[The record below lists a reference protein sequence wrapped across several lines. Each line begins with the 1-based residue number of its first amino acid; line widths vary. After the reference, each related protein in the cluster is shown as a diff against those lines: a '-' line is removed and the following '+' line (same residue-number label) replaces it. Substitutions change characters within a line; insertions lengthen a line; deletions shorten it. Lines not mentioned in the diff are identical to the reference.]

1 MKDNLTIAV
10 IGLGYVGLPLAQA
23 FSKKYKVI
31 GFDKNEEKIKLYKKG
46 IDITNEIGNSKIRK
60 SKIIFSSNTENLINA
75 NIFIVAVPTPIDSNN
90 MPYISDTIEATKM
103 IGQILKKG
111 DIVIYES
118 TFYPGMTEEICVPIL
133 EKYSNMKQKENFFIG
148 YSPER
153 INPGDRRHK
162 LKNITK
168 LVSGIDKK
176 SAEYTYDIY
185 KKILKTKP
193 YMVSSIKVAE
203 SAKVLENTQRDVNIA
218 LMNDISRFLKAMNI
232 DTNEVLKAC
241 STKWNFINFKPGLVG
256 GHCIGID
263 PYYLL
268 YKSNKL
274 GINLKVVE
282 QCRESN
288 EEMKQYIYTNFLNK
302 INTASKA
309 INKSVIIYGITF
321 KENVS
326 DYRNSKIIEVA
337 QKLEKNNLKIYVDD
351 IHINLERLN
360 KEYKTNFL
368 LAKNCKEKVQGIIIA
383 SPHDEYKNIEEDEL
397 IEKLENIDCP
407 IFDLNNVI
415 KKNINSKVWRI

>member
-1 MKDNLTIAV
+1 
-10 IGLGYVGLPLAQA
+10 
-23 FSKKYKVI
+23 
-31 GFDKNEEKIKLYKKG
+31 
-46 IDITNEIGNSKIRK
+46 
-60 SKIIFSSNTENLINA
+60 
-75 NIFIVAVPTPIDSNN
+75 
-90 MPYISDTIEATKM
+90 
-103 IGQILKKG
+103 
-111 DIVIYES
+111 
-118 TFYPGMTEEICVPIL
+118 
-133 EKYSNMKQKENFFIG
+133 
-148 YSPER
+148 
-153 INPGDRRHK
+153 
-162 LKNITK
+162 
-168 LVSGIDKK
+168 
-176 SAEYTYDIY
+176 
-185 KKILKTKP
+185 
-193 YMVSSIKVAE
+193 MVSSIKVAE

-241 STKWNFINFKPGLVG
+241 STKWNFIKFKPGLVG

-288 EEMKQYIYTNFLNK
+288 EEMKEYIYTNFLNK

-351 IHINLERLN
+351 IHVNLERLN
-360 KEYKTNFL
+360 REYKTNFL
-368 LAKNCKEKVQGIIIA
+368 LVKNCKEKVQGIIIA

-397 IEKLENIDCP
+397 IEKLENINCP

-415 KKNINSKVWRI
+415 KKNLNSKVWRI

>member
-1 MKDNLTIAV
+1 
-10 IGLGYVGLPLAQA
+10 
-23 FSKKYKVI
+23 
-31 GFDKNEEKIKLYKKG
+31 
-46 IDITNEIGNSKIRK
+46 
-60 SKIIFSSNTENLINA
+60 
-75 NIFIVAVPTPIDSNN
+75 